1 MFCSYSLKLFGN
13 SLKLRN
19 ILFYVQVTERM
30 MDSTFRDQDFIIESV
45 SFMVDWKNKFIDAEE
60 CIKTFHVYISTCPG
74 GKDYVYKFTCNRL
87 CMDRKVNYLYNILKN
102 MFL

>member
-1 MFCSYSLKLFGN
+1 M
-13 SLKLRN
+13 KLRN

-74 GKDYVYKFTCNRL
+74 GKDYVYEFTCNRL
-87 CMDRKVNYLYNILKN
+87 CIDRKVNYLYNILKN